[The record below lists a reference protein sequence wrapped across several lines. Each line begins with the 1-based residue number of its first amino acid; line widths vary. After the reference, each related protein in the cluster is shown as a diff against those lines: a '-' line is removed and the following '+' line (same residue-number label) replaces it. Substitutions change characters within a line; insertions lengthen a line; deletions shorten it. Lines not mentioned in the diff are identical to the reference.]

1 MAVFRRAKRVT
12 DPLDDRVKACLCGE
26 DYRKTGYISSS
37 GSEHDAEGS
46 TFLSNLV
53 DGFLQDD
60 YGPREPEKNS
70 DDSDGEGSGLDPS
83 DSLKDVL
90 LNPTAADD
98 SFREKLLSRVSKAVH
113 EYSASGL
120 RSGRSDLRR
129 AVMASLRDSGYNA
142 GICKTRWESSGT
154 VIGGKYEFVDVVR
167 KSGKGESLGLRYLI
181 EVEFATEFE
190 IARPTVRYSRVVE
203 VLPRIFVGLPEDL
216 KRVVRIVSE
225 EMKRSLKSRDLHL
238 PPWRKSRYM
247 QARWLGP
254 YRRTVGQVQAK
265 GPASFDG
272 EMIAARCR
280 SVGFHAG
287 FVLPAETL
295 TS

>member
-1 MAVFRRAKRVT
+1 MAVFMRTKRVT

-26 DYRKTGYISSS
+26 DCRKTGYISSS
-37 GSEHDAEGS
+37 GSEHKAEDS
-46 TFLSNLV
+46 TFLSDLV

-60 YGPREPEKNS
+60 PGSLETEKSS
-70 DDSDGEGSGLDPS
+70 DDSDGEGSGLDPT

-98 SFREKLLSRVSKAVH
+98 SFREKLLSRVSKAVD
-113 EYSASGL
+113 EYSGSGL
-120 RSGRSDLRR
+120 RSDRSALRR

-142 GICKTRWESSGT
+142 GICKTRWESSGR
-154 VIGGKYEFVDVVR
+154 VVGGKYEFVDAVR
-167 KSGKGESLGLRYLI
+167 KSGKGESQGLRYLI
-181 EVEFATEFE
+181 EVDFAAEFE
-190 IARPTVRYSRVVE
+190 IARPTARYSRVVE
-203 VLPRIFVGLPEDL
+203 VLPRIFVGPPEDL

-225 EMKRSLKSRDLHL
+225 EMKRSLRSRDLHL
-238 PPWRKSRYM
+238 PPWRKSHYM
-247 QARWLGP
+247 QAKWLGP

-265 GPASFDG
+265 VSASFEG

-280 SVGFHAG
+280 SVGFHAS
-287 FVLPAETL
+287 FVLPSDTL